1 MTRPAALAVLL
12 LAAPPATA
20 GDPADHWAFRPVT
33 RPAAPRD
40 PAASGNPV
48 DAFVRARLRERGL
61 APSPEAD
68 RLTLIRRVTFD
79 LTGLPPAP
87 AAIDAF
93 LADKAPDAYERLVDS
108 LLASP
113 RYGERWARHWLDVI
127 RFADSHGFEMNQ
139 PRPNA
144 WRYRDWVIRS
154 LNADKPYDRFVAE
167 QVAGDALGADE
178 ATGFLVAGPWD
189 QVKSPDPVLTAQ
201 QRADELHDMVSE
213 TGSAFLG
220 LTVGCA
226 RCHDHKFDPVSQ
238 EDYYALL
245 AIFAGVQH
253 GDRPVNDPAEAK
265 RRAELAGKLRGE
277 LAALDRRLDALEPL
291 ADPASTA
298 PRRPAVNPVR
308 NVERFAPV
316 TARRVRFTAMATNQY
331 EPCLDELEVYA
342 AGPDGRNVARGAG
355 VAVRSSGDYPPSER
369 HKLEHVNDGQYGNG
383 RSWISNTVGKGWVEL
398 EFPEPVTID
407 RVVWGRDREG
417 KYRDRLAV
425 VYRVEVAA
433 QPGAWKLAATSDD
446 RAAFGTPPALS
457 RPARWLAAIRAG
469 VERRLRDAETPPM
482 AYAGRFTAPEPVHR
496 LHRGDPTQPRELVAP
511 GAPESIGPP
520 LKLAAATP
528 ERARRLALARWLTDP
543 RNPLPA
549 RVIANRLWQYHFG
562 TGLVDTPSDLGHNGG
577 KPAHPELLDWLA
589 SELVQPSWRTPSG
602 SEGVGAKNPLAA
614 ARGSPRPWSLKHLH
628 RLIVTSATYK
638 QSGRATDAGLKL
650 DADAA
655 TRGLVKLLDERHL
668 DRHPGDAALAAR
680 VASYEAAAKMQ
691 LRAPEAADLAR
702 ESAEAHRLYG
712 TDDPNKLTAAFARN
726 CLLARRLLERGV
738 RFVEVF
744 NGSYAMGEGVG
755 NWDGH
760 RKLKEQYETHAAILD
775 RPAAALLTDLKRTGL
790 LADTLVVFVT
800 EFGRM
805 PTFQKGANGR
815 DHNPHGFT
823 AWLAGA
829 GVRRGVSYGASDEF
843 GHKAATDPCTICD
856 LHATILHLCGLDHE
870 RLTVYHNGTHRRL
883 TDVHGRVLGPLLA

>member
-12 LAAPPATA
+12 LAAPPAAA
-20 GDPADHWAFRPVT
+20 GDPADHWAFRPVA
-33 RPAAPRD
+33 RPAVPRD

-79 LTGLPPAP
+79 LTGLPPTP

-201 QRADELHDMVSE
+201 QRADELHDMVSV

-238 EDYYALL
+238 EDYYALQ

-253 GDRPVNDPAEAK
+253 GDRPVNDPAESE

-298 PRRPAVNPVR
+298 PRRPAVSPVR

-316 TARRVRFTAMATNQY
+316 TARLVRFTAMATNQY

-342 AGPDGRNVARGAG
+342 AGPGGRNVARDAG
-355 VAVRSSGDYPPSER
+355 VAVRSSGDYPRSER
-369 HKLEHVNDGQYGNG
+369 HKLEHVNDGRYGNG

-433 QPGAWKLAATSDD
+433 EPGAWRLVATSDD
-446 RAAFGTPPALS
+446 RAAFGTPPTLS

-469 VERRLRDAETPPM
+469 VERRLREAETPPM

-577 KPAHPELLDWLA
+577 KPTHPELLDWLA
-589 SELVQPSWRTPSG
+589 AELVKPSWRTPSV
-602 SEGVGAKNPLAA
+602 SEGVGAKNPLAD
-614 ARGSPRPWSLKHLH
+614 ARGSPRPWSRKHRH
-628 RLIVTSATYK
+628 RLIVTSATYR
-638 QSGRATDAGLKL
+638 QSSRATDAGLKL
-650 DADAA
+650 DADDRLLWRYPPRRLEAEA
-655 TRGLVKLLDERHL
+655 IRDSILAVSGQLDLRTGGPGFDLFEPNDNYVKVYTPKRAFGPDTFRRMVYWAKPRMQLDDTFGAFDCPDAGQIAPKRSSSTTPLQALNLLNSPFVLQQAGYFAERLRKEAGDDVRAQVRRAFRLAFGRGPTGE
-668 DRHPGDAALAAR
+668 
-680 VASYEAAAKMQ
+680 EAAA
-691 LRAPEAADLAR
+691 
-702 ESAEAHRLYG
+702 
-712 TDDPNKLTAAFARN
+712 
-726 CLLARRLLERGV
+726 
-738 RFVEVF
+738 
-744 NGSYAMGEGVG
+744 
-755 NWDGH
+755 
-760 RKLKEQYETHAAILD
+760 
-775 RPAAALLTDLKRTGL
+775 AAALVRQHGL
-790 LADTLVVFVT
+790 PALCRALFNANEFVYV
-800 EFGRM
+800 
-805 PTFQKGANGR
+805 
-815 DHNPHGFT
+815 D
-823 AWLAGA
+823 
-829 GVRRGVSYGASDEF
+829 
-843 GHKAATDPCTICD
+843 
-856 LHATILHLCGLDHE
+856 
-870 RLTVYHNGTHRRL
+870 
-883 TDVHGRVLGPLLA
+883 